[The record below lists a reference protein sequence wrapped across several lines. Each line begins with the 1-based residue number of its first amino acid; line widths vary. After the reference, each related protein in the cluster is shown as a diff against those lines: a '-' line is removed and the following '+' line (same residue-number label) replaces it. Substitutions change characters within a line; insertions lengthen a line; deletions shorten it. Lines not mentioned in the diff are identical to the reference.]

1 MMRQS
6 AEMIKQLTKLPALHS
21 EIISTNVAWKCL
33 KTIFFQLK
41 EEVTHIIDLKETLR
55 LCVTSLKNLASFSS
69 SLSNLG
75 VEAFALKSLDH
86 EPLIHFYQCLKRFF
100 VSRLLSLL
108 TQEFTILS
116 SEELNF
122 HQGDFNPKPFLQ
134 LFSISDISI
143 SELVWNAETRAELA
157 AILDDQLQSIE
168 DDDEH
173 PSSVFSKVTEFE
185 YSVNLRELRVDEVFV
200 KYYTQE
206 GDRYRPTK
214 PQEFGRKLIMKIKD
228 YVEGEERKDGDEA
241 N

>member
-1 MMRQS
+1 
-6 AEMIKQLTKLPALHS
+6 MIKQLTKLPALHS
-21 EIISTNVAWKCL
+21 EIILTNVAWKCL
-33 KTIFFQLK
+33 KAIFFQLK

-55 LCVTSLKNLASFSS
+55 LCVTSLKNLTSFSS

-100 VSRLLSLL
+100 VSRFLSLL

-143 SELVWNAETRAELA
+143 SELVWNSETRAELA
-157 AILDDQLQSIE
+157 AILDYQLLSINDE
-168 DDDEH
+168 EH
-173 PSSVFSKVTEFE
+173 PSSIISKVTEFE
-185 YSVNLRELRVDEVFV
+185 YSVNLMELRVDEVFV

-206 GDRYRPTK
+206 GDRYRPT
-214 PQEFGRKLIMKIKD
+214 
-228 YVEGEERKDGDEA
+228 
-241 N
+241 